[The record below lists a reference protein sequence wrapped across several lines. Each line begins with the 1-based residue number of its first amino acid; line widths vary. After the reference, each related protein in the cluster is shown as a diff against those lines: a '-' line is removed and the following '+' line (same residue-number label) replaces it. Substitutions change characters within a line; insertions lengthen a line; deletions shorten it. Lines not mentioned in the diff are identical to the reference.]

1 MLKRIDPLGPLFA
14 LLSLGVFLAHGFN
27 GTLSRDLALYSYS
40 GQQLADGVPPYVSVL
55 NRAGP
60 LAHIVPGI
68 GSILAGWFGKD
79 DVLTQRFLMTIL
91 SVLTVWVMYLVG
103 RDLFRS
109 KSAGAIAATTLLTVQ
124 GFMTFATGGPR
135 EKTTMM
141 LLMALALWAIVHQRW
156 GWAGACV
163 ALATLTWQPAFAL
176 GFAAAVAAVSYRR
189 EDRPLRSI
197 SWICLGG
204 LIPTALTL
212 IGFALAGALKPLINC
227 FLLINLHYTRQ
238 GGIIEYLRDR
248 PGTLVHGYGPSLV
261 VLAVGL
267 PAAVITAI
275 VLLRRPG
282 WRDDPRA
289 RARIGFGVGIAV
301 ALLSSLKT
309 FNGWPDALFMTPVAV
324 LTFAG
329 LVHQLFRRVPGK
341 KAVTAVTAAYCVLV
355 LVFAGFNAVH
365 TINDRLVAQRG
376 AVRAVLHITGEDSS
390 IISVAAPAPLVL
402 AHKTNPVEYQMFKN
416 GFDGYVDDVYP
427 GGLDGLAGHL
437 VGLRPTIFTVDSQVY
452 FPWILPRIKQD
463 YVRIGRSADAAW
475 WVRRDVGAAK
485 IARLRT
491 VMHHYLVQEQS

>member
-1 MLKRIDPLGPLFA
+1 LAIVSF
-14 LLSLGVFLAHGFN
+14 GVFLAHGFN
-27 GTLSRDLALYSYS
+27 GALARDLALYSYS
-40 GQQLADGVPPYVSVL
+40 GEQLANGVPPYVSVL

-60 LAHIVPGI
+60 LAHVVPGI
-68 GSILAGWFGKD
+68 GSVLADWFGKD
-79 DVLTQRFLMTIL
+79 DVLTQRFLMTII
-91 SVLTVWVMYLVG
+91 SVLTVWVVYLVG

-109 KSAGAIAATTLLTVQ
+109 RSAGAIAATTLLTVQ
-124 GFMTFATGGPR
+124 GFMMFATGGPR

-141 LLMALALWAIVHQRW
+141 LFMALALWAIVHQRW

-176 GFAAAVAAVSYRR
+176 GFTASLAAVSYRR

-197 SWICLGG
+197 GWICLGG
-204 LIPTALTL
+204 AVPTALTV
-212 IGFALAGALKPLINC
+212 IGFALAGALKPLVNC

-238 GGIIEYLRDR
+238 VGIIEYLRDR
-248 PGTLVHGYGPSLV
+248 PSTLIHGYGPSIV
-261 VLAVGL
+261 VLAIGL

-289 RARIGFGVGIAV
+289 RARIGFGAGIVV

-329 LVHQLFRRVPGK
+329 LVHQLVRRVPGT
-341 KAVTAVTAAYCVLV
+341 KAVAVTVAYCILV
-355 LVFAGFNAVH
+355 LAFAGFNAAH
-365 TINDRLVAQRG
+365 TSNDRLVAQRG
-376 AVRAVLHITGEDSS
+376 AVRS
-390 IISVAAPAPLVL
+390 IFDIAGQDASIVSIAAPAPLVL

-427 GGLDGLAGHL
+427 GGLRGLADHL
-437 VGLRPTIFTVDSQVY
+437 VGLKPTIFALDSQVY
-452 FPWILPRIKQD
+452 FSWILPTMRQD
-463 YVRIGRSADAAW
+463 YVRVGRSADVAY
-475 WVRRDVGAAK
+475 WVRRDLGGPT
-485 IARLRT
+485 ISRLRNAL
-491 VMHHYLVQEQS
+491 HRYLAQEHP